1 MNINQFNL
9 YIMKRYLRMKLLY
22 YTLLF
27 VILASCKAQ
36 KGQQDIGIWHFD
48 VTKEYPTK
56 EIYIQDI
63 ADVDYIPLETNDSM
77 LWLGREVRYIGEDYI
92 MGASNKTGVYIHD
105 GKGNA
110 LHSFNKMGQG
120 PEDYT
125 SLYTAKYNKTNNEI
139 YILDML
145 AHKYCVYDNKGNFKR
160 NYKTGG
166 KNGLHSIED
175 FSILNDKLL
184 QYHAHQDYYTL
195 ISLDDGAI
203 IKEIK
208 FGTRDVTLSIH
219 ENGLIFNTMLYPFIK
234 DEEGCYLSF
243 LASDTTFLLTPE
255 MKVMPVGIR
264 TPSVRDMEVPIFV
277 FPRKNTKDYFI
288 MTKIKKE
295 KGFPSETYILDK
307 KENKFYHL
315 KGGFKNRDYAE
326 LPIYLD
332 AVSGDVPSNT
342 AVTVLS
348 PAGLKMALE
357 RGILSGKIKDIAVSL
372 KEDDNPVLMIIKFR
386 E

>member
-1 MNINQFNL
+1 
-9 YIMKRYLRMKLLY
+9 
-22 YTLLF
+22 
-27 VILASCKAQ
+27 
-36 KGQQDIGIWHFD
+36 
-48 VTKEYPTK
+48 
-56 EIYIQDI
+56 
-63 ADVDYIPLETNDSM
+63 
-77 LWLGREVRYIGEDYI
+77 
-92 MGASNKTGVYIHD
+92 
-105 GKGNA
+105 
-110 LHSFNKMGQG
+110 
-120 PEDYT
+120 
-125 SLYTAKYNKTNNEI
+125 
-139 YILDML
+139 
-145 AHKYCVYDNKGNFKR
+145 
-160 NYKTGG
+160 
-166 KNGLHSIED
+166 
-175 FSILNDKLL
+175 
-184 QYHAHQDYYTL
+184 
-195 ISLDDGAI
+195 
-203 IKEIK
+203 
-208 FGTRDVTLSIH
+208 
-219 ENGLIFNTMLYPFIK
+219 MLYPFIK